1 MTAVMPPNEPIAP
14 SELPEALI
22 SEGRYCATTQE
33 LAALTG
39 STPAATRQ
47 AMARLRRWGKVFSP
61 ARGLY
66 VMVPA
71 EYRSWGAVPGE
82 WFVDAM
88 MGFLDRHYYVGFLTA
103 AAMHGA
109 AHQAPQTFQVVTT
122 KYLPH
127 RDFGR
132 VRMRFTTTD
141 RVTDMAVEQRV
152 THTGYFR
159 IATRET
165 TVVDLVWRFREGGG
179 ISNVATVVREIGTLD
194 GDELARLA
202 PLRNRATVRRLG
214 WLIAQYRSDVD
225 PHWLRVVARP
235 GEGEPVLLSPS
246 APKRGRV
253 DKGWGVVLNVTVEPD
268 V

>member
-1 MTAVMPPNEPIAP
+1 
-14 SELPEALI
+14 
-22 SEGRYCATTQE
+22 
-33 LAALTG
+33 
-39 STPAATRQ
+39 
-47 AMARLRRWGKVFSP
+47 
-61 ARGLY
+61 
-66 VMVPA
+66 MVPPQ
-71 EYRSWGAVPGE
+71 YRSWGAVPGE
-82 WFVDAM
+82 WFIDAM
-88 MGFLDRHYYVGFLTA
+88 MSFLHRPYYVGFLTA

-109 AHQAPQTFQVVTT
+109 AHQAPQTFQVLTT
-122 KYLPH
+122 KYLPN

-141 RVTDMAVEQRV
+141 RVTDMAVEKRA

-159 IATRET
+159 VATRET
-165 TVVDLVWRFREGGG
+165 TVVDLVWRVRAGGG
-179 ISNVATVVREIGTLD
+179 ISNVATVVKEIGSLD

-214 WLIAQYRSDVD
+214 WLITQYRSDVD

-246 APKRGRV
+246 GPKRGRV
-253 DKGWGVVLNVTVEPD
+253 DERWSVVLNVAVEPD